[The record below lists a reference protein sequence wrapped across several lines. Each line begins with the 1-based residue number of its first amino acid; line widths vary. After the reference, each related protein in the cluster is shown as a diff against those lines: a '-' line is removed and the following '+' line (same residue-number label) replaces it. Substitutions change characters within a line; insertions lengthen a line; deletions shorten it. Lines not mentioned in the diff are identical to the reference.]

1 MKRLLPYLG
10 MGHLKYIQQN
20 LSILAAAMKKFFTCI
35 CLIFISLSCYQ
46 VERNCI
52 PFHEGTF
59 EFTTIVNGS
68 LKTSIFERNELYEIE
83 FFEGKIDTATI
94 RWVNDCEC
102 ILTKLSPTSNQDKR
116 PIQIRI
122 ISTQGDDAYTF
133 EYSLVG
139 DSKNKQKGTIQKI
152 K

>member
-1 MKRLLPYLG
+1 MR
-10 MGHLKYIQQN
+10 HL
-20 LSILAAAMKKFFTCI
+20 FFI
-35 CLIFISLSCYQ
+35 CLFLFSSFYTL
-46 VERNCI
+46 ERNCK
-52 PFHEGTF
+52 PFQQGNF
-59 EFTTIVNGS
+59 QFSQIINGEI
-68 LKTSIFERNELYEIE
+68 KTSYFSRDSLYEIE
-83 FFEGKIDTATI
+83 RYEGKIDTATI